1 MMRSDAFRRS
11 ESGATMEDNGFRL
24 FRADLHMH
32 TCLSPCGD
40 WDMTPRAVVEKS
52 VEKNLDIIAVTDH
65 NTAENAGA
73 AMEKGRALGLT
84 VLPGMEICSEEEAH
98 VIALFESLES
108 ALAMQNFVYD
118 HLKGENNPDIF
129 GYQVVANA
137 DDEVIDQNPHLL
149 IGAVSV
155 DLNTLV
161 DKIHELGG
169 LAVAAHIDKSAFSIP
184 SQLGFIP
191 PDLPLDA
198 VEVSFRSRPEDSG
211 QKLLMGLKIPC
222 ITSSDAH
229 YPGEIG
235 RVSTKFYMKSPCI
248 REIRL
253 ALQGKEGRKIVYSTR
268 AG

>member
-1 MMRSDAFRRS
+1 MVDDELS
-11 ESGATMEDNGFRL
+11 L
-24 FRADLHMH
+24 FRADLHIH
-32 TCLSPCGD
+32 TCLPPCGD
-40 WDMTPRAVVEKS
+40 WDMTPRAVVEQS
-52 VEKNLDIIAVTDH
+52 VEKRLDIIAVTDH

-73 AMEKGRALGLT
+73 AMEKGRGLGLT
-84 VLPGMEICSEEEAH
+84 VLPGMEICSVEEAH
-98 VIALFESLES
+98 VISLFDSLEQ
-108 ALAMQNFVYD
+108 ALAMQAYVYD
-118 HLKGENNPDIF
+118 HLCGENNPDVF

-137 DDEVIDQNPHLL
+137 EDEVMDQNPRLL

-161 DKIHELGG
+161 DKIHDLGG
-169 LAVAAHIDKSAFSIP
+169 LAVAAHIDKSAYSIT

-198 VEVSFRSRPEDSG
+198 VEVSFRSRPEEAG

-229 YPGEIG
+229 FPGEIG
-235 RVSTKFYMKSPCI
+235 RVSTKFFMKNPCI
-248 REIRL
+248 HEMKL
-253 ALQGKEGRKIVYSTR
+253 ALQGKEGRRIVYSTR

>member
-1 MMRSDAFRRS
+1 
-11 ESGATMEDNGFRL
+11 MEDDELSL
-24 FRADLHMH
+24 FRADLHLH

-40 WDMTPRAVVEKS
+40 WDMTPRAVVEQS
-52 VEKNLDIIAVTDH
+52 VEKRLDIIAVTDH

-84 VLPGMEICSEEEAH
+84 VLPGMEICSVEEAH
-98 VIALFESLES
+98 VIALFDSLEQ
-108 ALAMQNFVYD
+108 ALAMQAYVYD
-118 HLKGENNPDIF
+118 HLSGENNPDVF

-137 DDEVIDQNPHLL
+137 EDEVVDQNPRLL

-161 DKIHELGG
+161 DKIHDLGG
-169 LAVAAHIDKSAFSIP
+169 LAVAAHIDKSAYSIT

-198 VEVSFRSRPEDSG
+198 VEVSFRSRPEEAG

-229 YPGEIG
+229 FPGEIG
-235 RVSTKFYMKSPCI
+235 RVSTKFFMKNPCI
-248 REIRL
+248 HEMKL

-268 AG
+268 VG

>member
-1 MMRSDAFRRS
+1 
-11 ESGATMEDNGFRL
+11 MEDDELSL
-24 FRADLHMH
+24 FRADLHIH

-40 WDMTPRAVVEKS
+40 WDMTPRFVVEQS
-52 VEKNLDIIAVTDH
+52 VEKRLDIIAVTDH

-73 AMEKGRALGLT
+73 AMEKGRAMGLT
-84 VLPGMEICSEEEAH
+84 VLPGMEICSVEEAH
-98 VIALFESLES
+98 VLALFDSLEQ
-108 ALAMQNFVYD
+108 ALAMQAYVYD
-118 HLKGENNPDIF
+118 HLSGENNPDVF

-137 DDEVIDQNPHLL
+137 EDEVVDQNPRLL

-161 DKIHELGG
+161 DKIHDLGG
-169 LAVAAHIDKSAFSIP
+169 LAVAAHIDKSAYSIT

-198 VEVSFRSRPEDSG
+198 VEVSFRSRPEEAE
-211 QKLLMGLKIPC
+211 QNLLMGLKIPC

-229 YPGEIG
+229 FPGEIG
-235 RVSTKFYMKSPCI
+235 RVSTKFFMKNSCI
-248 REIRL
+248 HEMRL

-268 AG
+268 VG

>member
-1 MMRSDAFRRS
+1 
-11 ESGATMEDNGFRL
+11 MEDDELSL
-24 FRADLHMH
+24 FRADLHLH

-40 WDMTPRAVVEKS
+40 WDMTPRAVVEQS
-52 VEKNLDIIAVTDH
+52 VEKRLDIIAVTDH

-73 AMEKGRALGLT
+73 AMEKGRAMGLT
-84 VLPGMEICSEEEAH
+84 VLPGMEICSVEEAH
-98 VIALFESLES
+98 VIALFDSLEQV
-108 ALAMQNFVYD
+108 LAMQAYVYD
-118 HLKGENNPDIF
+118 HLSGENNPDVF

-137 DDEVIDQNPHLL
+137 EDEVIDQNPRLL

-161 DKIHELGG
+161 NKIHDLGG
-169 LAVAAHIDKSAFSIP
+169 LAVAAHIDKSAYSIT

-198 VEVSFRSRPEDSG
+198 VEVSFRSRPEEAA

-229 YPGEIG
+229 FPGEIG
-235 RVSTKFYMKSPCI
+235 RVSTKFFMKNPCI
-248 REIRL
+248 HEMKL

-268 AG
+268 VG

>member
-1 MMRSDAFRRS
+1 
-11 ESGATMEDNGFRL
+11 MEDDELSL
-24 FRADLHMH
+24 FRADLHLH

-40 WDMTPRAVVEKS
+40 WDMTPRAVVEQS
-52 VEKNLDIIAVTDH
+52 VEKRLDIIAVTDH

-73 AMEKGRALGLT
+73 AMEKGKALGLT
-84 VLPGMEICSEEEAH
+84 VLPGMEICSVEEAH
-98 VIALFESLES
+98 VIALFDSLEQ
-108 ALAMQNFVYD
+108 ALTMQAYVYD
-118 HLKGENNPDIF
+118 HLSGENNPDVF

-137 DDEVIDQNPHLL
+137 EDEVMDQNPRLL

-161 DKIHELGG
+161 DKIHDLGG
-169 LAVAAHIDKSAFSIP
+169 LAVAAHIDKSINSIT

-198 VEVSFRSRPEDSG
+198 VEVSFRTKPEEVG

-229 YPGEIG
+229 FLGEIG
-235 RVSTKFYMKSPCI
+235 RVSTKFFMKNPCI
-248 REIRL
+248 HEMKL
-253 ALQGKEGRKIVYSTR
+253 AFQGKEGRMIVYSTR
-268 AG
+268 VK